1 MSAVLLWIS
10 PVQFCT
16 TRAVILRMAAWPR
29 SSISIPHISSSARSR
44 AKDFAGV
51 RSSTRLPSWANP
63 RTRPSRSQFKEQ
75 RRRWFRDLLL
85 KLPVTDPEGLATQ
98 LALLWDGAIATALV
112 RGDPTMAN
120 AAKDAAR
127 VLLAAN
133 VASVDA
139 VSDRQLPVS

>member
-1 MSAVLLWIS
+1 
-10 PVQFCT
+10 
-16 TRAVILRMAAWPR
+16 
-29 SSISIPHISSSARSR
+29 
-44 AKDFAGV
+44 
-51 RSSTRLPSWANP
+51 
-63 RTRPSRSQFKEQ
+63 
-75 RRRWFRDLLL
+75 
-85 KLPVTDPEGLATQ
+85 

-139 VSDRQLPVS
+139 VSDRQLPAS